1 MSMKRYIAADF
12 APTNTSL
19 KNNVP
24 FGIKMKGD
32 KVLDIYRAHLQI
44 NLTVGTPEVAQILA
58 GLKLLDLP
66 RITAGIT
73 LTDFAEEIQRRTW
86 AFIYHVRYQ
95 APAEA
100 INDEYSW
107 DFPTPLTVW
116 NSPTFQYMYT
126 GATTDFNNV
135 WLEIQGDLRTP
146 RKGELERLMIEQRQ
160 VTDEPMSPNM

>member
-1 MSMKRYIAADF
+1 MKRYIAADF
-12 APTNTSL
+12 APTNTNL

-24 FGIKMKGD
+24 FDIKMKGE

-44 NLTVGTPEVAQILA
+44 NLVVGTPEITQILA

-66 RITAGIT
+66 KVTAGIT
-73 LTDFAEEIQRRTW
+73 ITDFSEEIQRRTW

-107 DFPTPLTVW
+107 DFPNPFTVW
-116 NSPTFQYMYT
+116 ASPTFQYMYT
-126 GATTDFNNV
+126 GATSDFVNL
-135 WLEIQGDLRTP
+135 WMELIGELRTP

-160 VTDEPMSPNM
+160 IKDSPNAPNM